1 MNRMMALLAGSVVS
15 IVCVEAVMAQESA
28 ELPIRKITLYHS
40 GVGAFERQ
48 GLIAGSKKV
57 ELKFETDQIN
67 DILKSMVLLDLDG
80 GRIDGV
86 SYASKE
92 PLERRLASFGVD
104 ISQAGSMDKLFNQ
117 LRGARLRV
125 TTSEGTYEGPILGV
139 ESRKTV
145 IPPTPGGN
153 PGHYDEWYVN
163 IVAADGVRS
172 IPTSAIRTFAL
183 VDQELNE
190 ELNKALAALAEYR
203 GDRVKSVEM
212 SFSGPEVGDRRVAVS
227 YVHEM
232 PVWKTSYRLVLP
244 ESEENKPTVQGWAVV
259 ENVTDQDWKD
269 VRLALASGR
278 PVGFQMDLYQPLFAS
293 RMWVPVPMMT
303 GIGPRVYETATNV
316 VTAQRDME
324 SGFQTRSQK
333 AGRAMAGAPA
343 PAAEMAPADGS
354 RGDPRSLSYDSYM
367 AVDAGDMTA
376 YAAAAQASAGDV
388 GEQFMYT
395 LDAPVTLERQK
406 SAMLPILS
414 SNIEGR
420 RVSIFN
426 VDQLREHPMRGV
438 ELTND
443 TNLHLMPGPIAVYDG
458 AAYAGDAQIPHTS
471 RDQKRLLSYAVDL
484 DVGATTE
491 TGAGQD
497 LLRVK
502 IVNGMIEQ
510 TWKQHQGWKYQF
522 DNRDSKRPRT
532 LLVEHSKMHGW
543 ELISKEKPSET
554 TEQRY
559 RFEMT
564 LKPSSSGVLDVVME
578 RTSAS
583 VYEMANFDLPT
594 LIGYAQNGKASQAV
608 VDAVKKA
615 AAMQAGI
622 AATQRKIDELAQERA
637 SIEGDQNR
645 LRGNM
650 GTIDRNSELYARY
663 MKKLGEQES
672 RVEWIVDETRKST
685 ASREDQVRALEEF
698 VRDLDVE

>member
-15 IVCVEAVMAQESA
+15 IVCVEAVVAQESA

-48 GLIAGSKKV
+48 GLISGSKKV
-57 ELKFETDQIN
+57 ELKFETAQIN

-104 ISQAGSMDKLFNQ
+104 ISQASSMDKLFNQ

-153 PGHYDEWYVN
+153 PGHFDEWYVN

-172 IPTSAIRTFAL
+172 IATSAIRTFAL
-183 VDQELNE
+183 VDQELND

-212 SFSGPEVGDRRVAVS
+212 SFSGPEAGDRRIAVA

-232 PVWKTSYRLVLP
+232 PVWKTSYRLVLDDA
-244 ESEENKPTVQGWAVV
+244 EANKPTLQGWAVV

-278 PVGFQMDLYQPLFAS
+278 PVGFQMDLYQPLFAT

-303 GIGPRVYETATNV
+303 GIGPRVYETATNRSV
-316 VTAQRDME
+316 PYSETSVTAGDPGRRMAGA
-324 SGFQTRSQK
+324 SK
-333 AGRAMAGAPA
+333 AGAAPA
-343 PAAEMAPADGS
+343 PA
-354 RGDPRSLSYDSYM
+354 M
-367 AVDAGDMTA
+367 AVKGTTGWEGAADVAEFSYDAGDMTA

-414 SNIEGR
+414 SNIAGR

-426 VDQLREHPMRGV
+426 VEQLREHPMRGV

-497 LLRVK
+497 LLKVK
-502 IVNGMIEQ
+502 IVDGMIEQ

-522 DNRDSKRPRT
+522 DNRDSKRSRT
-532 LLVEHSKMHGW
+532 LLVEHTKMQGW
-543 ELISKEKPSET
+543 DLISKEKPSEE

-564 LKPSSSGVLDVVME
+564 LEPAKSGVLDVVME
-578 RTSAS
+578 RTNAS
-583 VYEMANFDLPT
+583 MYEMASFDLPT
-594 LIGYAQNGKASQAV
+594 LIGYAQNGKESQAV

-615 AAMQAGI
+615 ASMQAGI
-622 AATQRKIDELAQERA
+622 NQTQRKIEELAQERA

-650 GTIDRNSELYARY
+650 GTIDRNSDLYARY
-663 MKKLGEQES
+663 MKKLGEQET
-672 RVEWIVDETRKST
+672 RVEAIAEETRKLT
-685 ASREDQVRALEEF
+685 ASREDQMRALTEY
-698 VRDLDVE
+698 VRGLDVE

>member
-15 IVCVEAVMAQESA
+15 IVSVQVVVAQESA

-48 GLIAGSKKV
+48 GLITGSKKV

-104 ISQAGSMDKLFNQ
+104 ISQAASMDKLFNQ

-145 IPPTPGGN
+145 IPPTAGGN
-153 PGHYDEWYVN
+153 PGHFDEWYVN
-163 IVAADGVRS
+163 IVTADGVRS
-172 IPTSAIRTFAL
+172 IPTSAIRSFSL
-183 VDQELNE
+183 VDQDLNE

-244 ESEENKPTVQGWAVV
+244 ESEENEPTLQGWAVV

-278 PVGFQMDLYQPLFAS
+278 PVGFQMDLYQPLFAT

-303 GIGPRVYETATNV
+303 GIGPRVYETATNRLG
-316 VTAQRDME
+316 ARQDFE
-324 SGFQTRSQK
+324 SGFQTRATK
-333 AGRAMAGAPA
+333 AGRAPGAPPN
-343 PAAEMAPADGS
+343 PAVAELATGFEGH
-354 RGDPRSLSYDSYM
+354 GDVSQFSYDAS
-367 AVDAGDMTA
+367 AMTE

-522 DNRDSKRPRT
+522 DNRDSKRSRT

-564 LKPSSSGVLDVVME
+564 LEPSSSGVLDVVME

-594 LIGYAQNGKASQAV
+594 LIGYAQSGKASQAV

-637 SIEGDQNR
+637 SIEEDQKR